1 MRSNAMKVCAMGV
14 MLFGGT
20 LGVSQSASAGLTW
33 TAGDAD
39 NGNFAYSNLI
49 VGRYDA
55 PSFGGIASSRTA
67 DVDGL
72 PAVLAARTWSSTDPD
87 FIVQAGSLAP
97 LFSGASATFSGITA
111 SGSLEGSW
119 SVSAVVPGATADDS
133 LSAGADGTLFFTITG
148 TQSITISTA
157 SGLAEY
163 SWIISDF
170 ATGAIV
176 DLRSVTGA
184 PATGPFPSTASS
196 VTVDLGPGVYTIN
209 YGVGTNGFVSASGF
223 SGDMMNFTVP
233 APGAAA
239 LVGLAGLVSGRRRKA

>member
-1 MRSNAMKVCAMGV
+1 MRKNSMTTCAVGA

-20 LGVSQSASAGLTW
+20 LGMSQAASAGLTW

-39 NGNFAYSNLI
+39 TGNFAYSNLA
-49 VGRYDA
+49 VGRYEA
-55 PSFGGIASSRTA
+55 PFFGAIVSSRYA
-67 DVDGL
+67 DSDGL
-72 PAVLAARTWSSTDPD
+72 PAVLAARTWSSTDPLY
-87 FIVQAGSLAP
+87 A
-97 LFSGASATFSGITA
+97 GASATFSGITA
-111 SGSLEGSW
+111 SGSLAGSW

-157 SGLAEY
+157 SGLADY

-233 APGAAA
+233 APGALA
-239 LVGLAGLVSGRRRKA
+239 LLGAAGLIGARRRRA